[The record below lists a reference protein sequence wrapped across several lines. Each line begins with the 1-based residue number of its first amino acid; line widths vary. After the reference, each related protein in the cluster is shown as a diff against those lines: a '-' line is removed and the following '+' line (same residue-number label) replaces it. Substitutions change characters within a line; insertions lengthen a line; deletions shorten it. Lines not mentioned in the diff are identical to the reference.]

1 MWVDPE
7 LTSAYA
13 FHQFFL
19 NAEDAKVIDYLKV
32 FSPRPHDEIDD
43 LARQTAEQPWK
54 RAAQHALADD
64 ITDMVHGPAARK
76 AAEKAAQAL
85 FGKDELHELD
95 ETTLVSVAR
104 EVDAVPVQGPTLP
117 TVADAMVLAG
127 VVESKSAARRA
138 VREGGAY
145 LNNVKVTDA
154 DQSLTGEDFLP
165 GGVAFLRR
173 GKKTIGAV
181 QR

>member
-1 MWVDPE
+1 MSQVGIVIVSHSHKLATAAVDLVAQMVSE
-7 LTSAYA
+7 ET
-13 FHQFFL
+13 
-19 NAEDAKVIDYLKV
+19 
-32 FSPRPHDEIDD
+32 RPPV
-43 LARQTAEQPWK
+43 QV
-54 RAAQHALADD
+54 AA
-64 ITDMVHGPAARK
+64 G
-76 AAEKAAQAL
+76 
-85 FGKDELHELD
+85 LD
-95 ETTLVSVAR
+95 ETTLGSVAC
-104 EVDAVPVQGPTLP
+104 EVDAVTLQGPTLP

-154 DQSLTGEDFLP
+154 DQPLTCDDFLP

>member
-1 MWVDPE
+1 M
-7 LTSAYA
+7 
-13 FHQFFL
+13 
-19 NAEDAKVIDYLKV
+19 
-32 FSPRPHDEIDD
+32 
-43 LARQTAEQPWK
+43 
-54 RAAQHALADD
+54 
-64 ITDMVHGPAARK
+64 
-76 AAEKAAQAL
+76 
-85 FGKDELHELD
+85 
-95 ETTLVSVAR
+95 TL
-104 EVDAVPVQGPTLP
+104 QGPTLP

-145 LNNVKVTDA
+145 LNNVKVADA